1 MLEFKKG
8 VDILSA
14 VGGITTIG
22 EARQLFEQRLDREQ
36 LARLA
41 KITNEEALLKVAN
54 AIAMCEPDAVYIL
67 TGSDEDNAFVRR
79 MSLEKGEQKELAI
92 PGIPSL

>member
-22 EARQLFEQRLDREQ
+22 EARNLF
-36 LARLA
+36 ARGA
-41 KITNEEALLKVAN
+41 
-54 AIAMCEPDAVYIL
+54 
-67 TGSDEDNAFVRR
+67 R
-79 MSLEKGEQKELAI
+79 Q
-92 PGIPSL
+92 